1 MRKYIYIVALLLLSI
16 SAVAQNRFAAEW
28 GSRNKIPKKVKVNDA
43 GLYTDQYDGVHH
55 LIGLQAEGAYATSFQ
70 SSQLMSAAPGGYAAG
85 MTLQYA
91 YLNGPL
97 FFQLGFG
104 ARWRDVQNRI
114 TDQYYTR
121 ETTDAAGVTNKM
133 TYAFEQRVDEART
146 VYAQIPFYVGGYI
159 HGAYILGG
167 VKALIPLWGDTRL
180 KMLVSSK
187 AQYEGYIG
195 PIEQMDN
202 HGIRR
207 EVPLTPDQTQGK
219 ALKTQ
224 IDVLA
229 VLEAGYELAFS
240 NKGRPGYHRSHMR
253 DQRLRIGAF
262 AELGILNHAPN
273 GNEPLYEVPDA
284 TKYDFQTF
292 RYNHVFATGKVPTAH
307 DFYAGL
313 RVTYFFFGHQ
323 TKEKCLL
330 CGHGGSVSPLYY

>member
-1 MRKYIYIVALLLLSI
+1 MRRTVYIIALLLLSF

-28 GSRNKIPKKVKVNDA
+28 GNRNKMAKKVKVNDA

-55 LIGLQAEGAYATSFQ
+55 LMGIQVEGAYATSFQ
-70 SSQLMSAAPGGYAAG
+70 SSKLMSSAPGGFALG
-85 MTLQYA
+85 FTLQYA

-97 FFQLGFG
+97 FLQLGVG

-114 TDQYYTR
+114 TNQYYTR
-121 ETTDAAGVTNKM
+121 ETTDAAGITNLM

-146 VYAQIPFYVGGYI
+146 VYLQAPFYVGGYI
-159 HGAYILGG
+159 RGAYLMGG
-167 VKALIPLWGDTRL
+167 VKVLVPLWGDTRL
-180 KMLVSSK
+180 NMLVSSK

-207 EVPLTPDQTQGK
+207 EVPLTPEQQRGK
-219 ALKTQ
+219 ALKSQ
-224 IDVLA
+224 IDLLA
-229 VLEAGYELAFS
+229 VFECGYELAFS
-240 NKGRPGYHRSHMR
+240 NKGRPGYHRNHMR

-262 AELGILNHAPN
+262 AELGILNHAPK
-273 GNEPLYEVPDA
+273 GEAVLYEVPEA
-284 TKYDFQTF
+284 SKYDFQTF

-313 RVTYFFFGHQ
+313 RITYFFFGKQ

-330 CGHGGSVSPLYY
+330 CGQHGSIAPLY